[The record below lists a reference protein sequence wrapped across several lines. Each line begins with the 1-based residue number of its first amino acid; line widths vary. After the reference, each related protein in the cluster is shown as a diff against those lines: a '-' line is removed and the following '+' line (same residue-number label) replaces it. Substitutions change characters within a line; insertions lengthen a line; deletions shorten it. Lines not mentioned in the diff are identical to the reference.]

1 MKKNWKYSLLLIVA
15 VFALTMGIFFLFY
28 RFDNKYTARG
38 DQAIQGILY
47 VPDDDSVGEYGGMD
61 LGDKNKSPFGS
72 GTYRMTLVL
81 PEKEKQ

>member
-47 VPDDDSVGEYGGMD
+47 VPDDDSVHYTGALY
-61 LGDKNKSPFGS
+61 DKESGKADRADGS
-72 GTYRMTLVL
+72 GY
-81 PEKEKQ
+81 

>member
-47 VPDDDSVGEYGGMD
+47 VPDDDSVHY
-61 LGDKNKSPFGS
+61 LVSNTFG
-72 GTYRMTLVL
+72 
-81 PEKEKQ
+81 